1 MMKQAPRINVNPD
14 DADGVYSNLVLV
26 AFSRAEFVLDFARV
40 MPGVNTAKI
49 KSRIIL
55 SPHKVKPLIKALSG
69 QVKAY
74 EKAHGKLEEGD
85 AQMQIGFQNP
95 AVIQEETELSE

>member
-1 MMKQAPRINVNPD
+1 MMKPAPRINVSPE

-49 KSRIIL
+49 KSRVIL
-55 SPHKVKPLIKALSG
+55 SPHKIKSLIMTLSG
-69 QVKAY
+69 QVEAY
-74 EKAHGKLEEGD
+74 EKAYGKLEEGD
-85 AQMQIGFQNP
+85 AQTQIGFQNP
-95 AVIQEETELSE
+95 VIVQEDLERRE